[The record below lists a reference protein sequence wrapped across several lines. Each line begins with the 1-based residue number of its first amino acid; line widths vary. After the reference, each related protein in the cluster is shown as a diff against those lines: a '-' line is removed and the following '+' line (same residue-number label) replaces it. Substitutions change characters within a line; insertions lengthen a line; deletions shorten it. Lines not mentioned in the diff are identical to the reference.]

1 MTRKNSK
8 KKTFFYFLISISV
21 VLMTFILIEISLRV
35 ASVFVGPRSLVEDGG
50 ETKHIILSLGD
61 SNTYG
66 VYYSEEEAYPGQLQ
80 RILEERAEGS
90 YRVLNLGLPGMNSSQ
105 VALQLSDW
113 IDQYHPHSVVVC
125 VGVNNYWNRSGF
137 EKLEVSPRLWVRW
150 LHGLRLYRLF
160 SVLRN
165 RLEAPMPFSEKMGR
179 PKLKRILKNE
189 GKEGVEHRDAESGE
203 LLISH
208 EGNIHK
214 THNKE
219 DVLSLIERDLT
230 TMLVLTRKHGV
241 RLILLT
247 YAAFDLP
254 GREKRFSRIEVINR
268 VMREFSRR
276 QNVQIVDLKNH
287 FSELLPKGIRRAL
300 YFANEKEA
308 HPNPAGY
315 LEIATLIAGVF
326 EPAKE

>member
-1 MTRKNSK
+1 M
-8 KKTFFYFLISISV
+8 
-21 VLMTFILIEISLRV
+21 
-35 ASVFVGPRSLVEDGG
+35 
-50 ETKHIILSLGD
+50 
-61 SNTYG
+61 
-66 VYYSEEEAYPGQLQ
+66 
-80 RILEERAEGS
+80 
-90 YRVLNLGLPGMNSSQ
+90 LNLGLPGMNSSQ

-125 VGVNNYWNRSGF
+125 VGVNNYWNRSGS
-137 EKLEVSPRLWVRW
+137 ETPEDRPRLWASW

-165 RLEAPMPFSEKMGR
+165 RLEAPMPFSEKIGR
-179 PKLKRILKNE
+179 PKLIRILKNE
-189 GKEGVEHRDAESGE
+189 GKEGVEHRDAENGD

-214 THNKE
+214 SRTKE
-219 DVLSLIERDLT
+219 DVISLIERDLT
-230 TMLVLTRKHGV
+230 TILELTRKHRV

-254 GREKRFSRIEVINR
+254 GREKRFNRIEVINR

-300 YFANEKEA
+300 YFANEKET

-315 LEIATLIAGVF
+315 FEIATLIAAVF
-326 EPAKE
+326 EPQNE